1 MVKKKSVMKENS
13 SVAAVLKRLSKNKSA
28 MLGLIIIIVLIISAI
43 FAPILAPYGYEEID
57 VIHAFQGPSLQHWF
71 GTDNLGHDI
80 FSRCLYGGRYSLL
93 IGVCTVALSLVGGL
107 ILGSVSGYFGGLV
120 DNIIMRFL
128 DIIQSIPGQL
138 LAIAVSAVLG
148 TGLDKCVIAL
158 AIASCSGYA
167 RILRASIM
175 SIRKSEYLEAAISI
189 NCTNRRIIMRHILPN
204 TISPLIV
211 QATMGIASAIL
222 SAAGLSF
229 IGLGVQPPT
238 PEWGAML
245 SAGRSYIRDYS
256 YMILSPGILIM
267 LTVLSFNML
276 GDGLRDALDPKLKK

>member
-1 MVKKKSVMKENS
+1 MVKKKIVIKDNS
-13 SVAAVLKRLSKNKSA
+13 NVAAVFKRLSKNKSA
-28 MLGLIIIIVLIISAI
+28 IVGLVIIIVLVISAVL
-43 FAPILAPYGYEEID
+43 APVLAPYGYEEIN
-57 VIHAFQGPSLQHWF
+57 VLEAFQGPSLKHWF

-80 FSRCLYGGRYSLL
+80 FSRCLYGGRYSLMIGICTVLLAL
-93 IGVCTVALSLVGGL
+93 IGGL
-107 ILGSVSGYFGGLV
+107 LLGSVSGYFGGIV
-120 DNIIMRFL
+120 DNVIMRFL

-175 SIRKSEYLEAAISI
+175 SIRKSEYLEAAVSI
-189 NCTNRRIIMRHILPN
+189 NCSNRRVIIRHILPN
-204 TISPLIV
+204 AISPLIV

-229 IGLGVQPPT
+229 IGLGVQSPT

-256 YMILSPGILIM
+256 YMILAPGVLIM

>member
-43 FAPILAPYGYEEID
+43 FAPILAPCGYEEID

>member
-1 MVKKKSVMKENS
+1 MKENS

-43 FAPILAPYGYEEID
+43 FAPILAPCGYEEID

>member
-1 MVKKKSVMKENS
+1 MVKRKSERKKESQI
-13 SVAAVLKRLSKNKSA
+13 AAVFRRLSGNKSA
-28 MLGLIIIIVLIISAI
+28 ICGLIIIVILAVSALL
-43 FAPILAPYGYEEID
+43 APVLAPYGYDEID
-57 VIHAFQGPSLQHWF
+57 VANAFQGPTAQHWF

-80 FSRCLYGGRYSLL
+80 FSRCLYGGRYSLM
-93 IGVCTVALSLVGGL
+93 IGICTVTLSLIGGL
-107 ILGSVSGYFGGLV
+107 ILGSVSGYFGGLT
-120 DNIIMRFL
+120 DNVIMRFL

-175 SIRKSEYLEAAISI
+175 SIRKSEYLEAAVSI
-189 NCTNRRIIMRHILPN
+189 NCSNRRIIVRHILPN

-245 SAGRSYIRDYS
+245 SAGRTYIRDYS

>member
-13 SVAAVLKRLSKNKSA
+13 SVMAVLKRLSKNKSA

-43 FAPILAPYGYEEID
+43 FAPILAPYGYEQID
-57 VIHAFQGPSLQHWF
+57 VVHAFQGPSMEHWF

-93 IGVCTVALSLVGGL
+93 IGVCTVALSLIGGL
-107 ILGSVSGYFGGLV
+107 ILGSVSGYFGGVV

>member
-1 MVKKKSVMKENS
+1 MVKKRSVMKENS
-13 SVAAVLKRLSKNKSA
+13 SVMAVLKRLSGNKSA
-28 MLGLIIIIVLIISAI
+28 MLGLIIIIILIASAI

-93 IGVCTVALSLVGGL
+93 IGVCTVALSLAGGL
-107 ILGSVSGYFGGLV
+107 ILGSISGYFGGLV
-120 DNIIMRFL
+120 DNVIMRFL

-189 NCTNRRIIMRHILPN
+189 NCSNRRIIMRHILPN